1 MTAIWQDLRYG
12 LRMLLKNR
20 GLTMIAI
27 ITLAI
32 GVGANT
38 AIFSLVYSLL
48 MRPLPYPESDRILF
62 IQDADPNGKWPV
74 TKPEFL
80 ELRDQSKSF
89 DALAAMDWDWVSIT
103 SSSEPMRVLASRTS
117 AEFLSVLGVRPALGR
132 WFTPAEDQSGSD
144 PVVVISNGLWK
155 RTFGKDENILGKTI
169 TMNDVQRTV
178 IGVMP
183 DGFQFFDDRVEVWLP
198 IMIERS
204 KFDETSLVNHNINV
218 VGRLKSGVSTTVA
231 TAEMTRIAQEM
242 YRTQYPK
249 YYDATNRVDLEPI
262 RNSLVGS
269 VKKALL
275 LLFGAVGFVLLIA
288 CANVAN
294 LFMAKG
300 ETRHKEIAIR
310 TALGANLKDIVRL
323 LFVESTMLAIL
334 GGLMGLL
341 IAFWALDSVV
351 AISPTEILGLKDV
364 KIDSHILFFTLLLS
378 IFSGLL
384 FGLAPAYQMLRV
396 NVQFFLK
403 EGGRGITS
411 GVRGKQMHRILVVS
425 EIALAVIL
433 VTGAGLL
440 IKSFYNLQKVSPGF
454 TTKNILMV
462 RFDLPETRYPRTSD
476 AAAFYTQLLDRIK
489 SLNEVESAAQAV
501 FLPLYNSDSN
511 WGFELEGKTNDI
523 HSAFY
528 NLVSE
533 DYFRTLKIPL
543 RNGRFF
549 SKQDQEKSEGAVI
562 INETMAR
569 KYWPDVDP
577 IGKRINVNLGPQ
589 IWREIVGVVGDVKNS
604 NLSQNPE
611 SQMYF
616 PLIDV
621 PFASIRM
628 GTLIVRTRSNPSQL
642 LGIIKSDIQSLDR
655 NLPLATVKTM
665 EEVVSKSMAEPRFTT
680 ILLAIFAF
688 VALLL
693 AAVGIYGVISYSV
706 AQRVHEIGLRMV
718 LGARKSEIL
727 KLVVGQSVVLTAIG
741 LTIGIVCAALL
752 TRFVTSLLF
761 EVSPTDPVTYILI
774 SFLLGAVAI
783 SASYI
788 PARKATQVDPNIALR
803 YE

>member
-20 GLTMIAI
+20 GLTIIAI

-62 IQDADPNGKWPV
+62 VQDADPKGKWPV

-80 ELRDQSKSF
+80 EFRDQNQSF
-89 DALAAMDWDWVSIT
+89 EALAAMDWDWVSLT
-103 SSSEPMRVLASRTS
+103 SSAEPLRVLASRTS
-117 AEFLSVLGVRPALGR
+117 AEFLAVLGVQPALGR
-132 WFTPAEDQSGSD
+132 WFTAAEDQSGSD
-144 PVVVISNGLWK
+144 PVVLISDGLWK
-155 RTFGKDENILGKTI
+155 RAFGKDENILGKTI

-204 KFDETSLVNHNINV
+204 KIDETSLVNHNINV
-218 VGRLKSGVSTTVA
+218 VGRLKSGVTTAVA
-231 TAEMTRIAQEM
+231 ATEMTGLAQEM
-242 YRTQYPK
+242 YRTKYPK
-249 YYDATNRVDLEPI
+249 YYDAINRVDLEPI

-300 ETRHKEIAIR
+300 ETRQKEIAIR

-334 GGLMGLL
+334 GGLAGLL

-378 IFSGLL
+378 IFSGIL

-462 RFDLPETRYPRTSD
+462 RFDLPETRYPRTPD
-476 AAAFYTQLLDRIK
+476 AAAFYTQLLNRIK
-489 SLNEVESAAQAV
+489 SLKEVESAAQAV

-543 RNGRFF
+543 RKGRFF
-549 SKQDQEKSEGAVI
+549 SKQDQERSEGAVI

-569 KYWPDVDP
+569 RYWPDVDP

-604 NLSQNPE
+604 NLSQNAE

-642 LGIIKSDIQSLDR
+642 LSIIKSDIQSLDR
-655 NLPLATVKTM
+655 NLPLATVQTM

-693 AAVGIYGVISYSV
+693 AAIGIYGVISYSV

-741 LTIGIVCAALL
+741 LTIGIVCAVLL

-774 SFLLGAVAI
+774 SFLLGAAAI

-788 PARKATQVDPNIALR
+788 PARKATQIDPNIALR